1 MSDSKNSVKGGV
13 QPLPMVEAKKRG
25 EEVGLPGHFSQ
36 LNVFRVL
43 LHHPPLAKV
52 LADNLSMLL
61 GQGNVLKP
69 RLRELII
76 MRIGWQTGSNYEWTQ
91 HWRIAIMCGATEEEL
106 FALRTDWKSS
116 GFFDDADRAVL
127 AATDDMLEHGRI
139 LPQTLGLVK
148 AHVGGEDQVI
158 EVVAAICNWRT
169 FSQLL
174 LSLEVELE
182 EGIESWAPDG
192 KVPDNAP
199 QIGAESPTP
208 ALEEA

>member
-1 MSDSKNSVKGGV
+1 MTVSKNAVKGGV
-13 QPLPMVEAKKRG
+13 QPLSLDEAKKRG

-43 LHHPPLAKV
+43 LRHPPLAKA

-91 HWRIAIMCGATEEEL
+91 HWRIALMCGATEEEL
-106 FALRTDWKSS
+106 FALRSDWKTSK
-116 GFFDDADRAVL
+116 FFDDADRSVL
-127 AATDDMLEHGRI
+127 AATDDMLEQGRI
-139 LPQTLGLVK
+139 LPKTLSLVK
-148 AHVGGEDQVI
+148 KHVGDDDQVI
-158 EVVAAICNWRT
+158 EVVGAICNWRT

-182 EGIESWAPDG
+182 EGIASWAPDG
-192 KVPDNAP
+192 VVPENAP
-199 QIGAESPTP
+199 LIGAEAQSE